1 MTEPNPKRAR
11 LIQVQSWHD
20 LSPHLRRIVFHSP
33 ELADYPFTRNGAH
46 IKILLPRAGQS
57 KPVLPDIT
65 PQGPRWPDK
74 AAAPYKRSYTLSA
87 FDRTE
92 CTMTIDFVLHNSNG
106 PASHFARSVQAGQ
119 SIGVSAPAGS
129 RDMPASC
136 AHAVIAGDLSALP
149 AISAMLAEMHPHSRG
164 DVWLWLPEAADLPAP
179 LPKPA
184 AINVHLFSGNAPDT
198 VAAIAAQIA
207 ALPQPPSDCRCWFGG
222 EAQLVAALRPIAR
235 VQWRLPA
242 AHCYAVPFWR
252 RGEDE
257 EQYHRQRHVFMDA
270 DDAP

>member
-119 SIGVSAPAGS
+119 SIGDP
-129 RDMPASC
+129 P
-136 AHAVIAGDLSALP
+136 P
-149 AISAMLAEMHPHSRG
+149 
-164 DVWLWLPEAADLPAP
+164 
-179 LPKPA
+179 PA
-184 AINVHLFSGNAPDT
+184 A
-198 VAAIAAQIA
+198 AICR
-207 ALPQPPSDCRCWFGG
+207 LLVRTPSSR
-222 EAQLVAALRPIAR
+222 AT
-235 VQWRLPA
+235 
-242 AHCYAVPFWR
+242 
-252 RGEDE
+252 
-257 EQYHRQRHVFMDA
+257 
-270 DDAP
+270 

>member
-1 MTEPNPKRAR
+1 
-11 LIQVQSWHD
+11 
-20 LSPHLRRIVFHSP
+20 
-33 ELADYPFTRNGAH
+33 
-46 IKILLPRAGQS
+46 
-57 KPVLPDIT
+57 
-65 PQGPRWPDK
+65 
-74 AAAPYKRSYTLSA
+74 
-87 FDRTE
+87 
-92 CTMTIDFVLHNSNG
+92 MTIDFVLHNSNG

-184 AINVHLFSGNAPDT
+184 AINVHFFSGNAPDT

-257 EQYHRQRHVFMDA
+257 EQYHRQRHDFMDA